1 MPKAIFF
8 PWEQSLSIKLSQ
20 KKQPAALTTQTGRC
34 LLRSHITKH
43 ENNFRWSSTEL
54 EMSGEVIFGGVGS
67 SSSSS
72 GISPW
77 AREKGRCISPI
88 MGVNIP
94 GVIVMV
100 IFYLLVLG
108 TGIWASFKSK
118 RKQKKSAAT
127 EMEMALLG
135 NRSINCVVGIFTMTG
150 KDSELPNIH
159 IILGFIR
166 KASIYSME

>member
-1 MPKAIFF
+1 
-8 PWEQSLSIKLSQ
+8 
-20 KKQPAALTTQTGRC
+20 
-34 LLRSHITKH
+34 
-43 ENNFRWSSTEL
+43 
-54 EMSGEVIFGGVGS
+54 
-67 SSSSS
+67 
-72 GISPW
+72 
-77 AREKGRCISPI
+77 

-150 KDSELPNIH
+150 KDSELPTIH

-166 KASIYSME
+166 KASIYSVE